1 MSGTF
6 LLAADQVVEVVL
18 RFLAEG
24 LTGLRAMGDFGG
36 VDAEDQSQP
45 LLTQP

>member
-1 MSGTF
+1 
-6 LLAADQVVEVVL
+6 
-18 RFLAEG
+18 